1 MNKKGVRESM
11 GKKDTFAR
19 FPRSYSGQRVEG
31 IAHQQVQKKMKKENW
46 SFPLLLFPPTSSE
59 TGNTN
64 SKLGGG
70 LLEIGDVWEK
80 RKWFYQ
86 ELLFL
91 FSFMDLLKS
100 YISRTINFI
109 RREGREEIPLEL
121 GKESKISQRGG
132 GSHCKCAFR

>member
-70 LLEIGDVWEK
+70 SFRDRGCVGEK
-80 RKWFYQ
+80 KMVLSRAT
-86 ELLFL
+86 
-91 FSFMDLLKS
+91 FSFFFHGPIKILHIPHYKFHKEGGESRNPIGVGEREQDITKRGWKS
-100 YISRTINFI
+100 
-109 RREGREEIPLEL
+109 L
-121 GKESKISQRGG
+121 
-132 GSHCKCAFR
+132 